1 MIMFKKLISIVAF
14 VALGIMG
21 VQAQMNPME
30 PLPQDPEL
38 RKGVLENGLTYY
50 IRHNAKPENQAD
62 FYIYDKVGAVQE
74 EEHQIGLA
82 HFLEH
87 MAFNG
92 TKNFPDKNMINYLES
107 VGVKFGANLNAWTA
121 MEQTQYMMQSVPLG
135 NPEVVDNV
143 LMILHDWAYYISLEE
158 EEIDNERGVIIEE
171 LRTRNDAGWRIREK
185 SAPYI
190 YGPTRYAERN
200 IIGTIEQ
207 LQSFTY
213 DDIRDFYHRWYN
225 TKNQCI
231 VIVGDFNVD
240 EMEQKVIKLMSDI
253 PAVEN
258 AEEIAYI
265 PVPATVEPQIGI
277 FTDPELTETSVELIV
292 RRDAMPKEMNNTLVY
307 ELYSIL
313 DSFVSSIVNERLNDI
328 SQQPGAPFLG
338 AGNYGGSMTR
348 SMDISE
354 IYASAREG
362 EALKSFEAIYTEYE
376 KVRRYGF
383 TVSEFERAQA
393 KIMRSNQQ
401 AYDRRNDRRHG
412 EFVRR
417 YTENFANNEPI
428 YSAEFEWQLD
438 STLISSLDIAT
449 LNQFAQ
455 QMRFTPTNQVVL
467 ISQPEKEGLAVPTV
481 EEVQAII
488 AKVNAAEIEAPKDNT
503 VKKPLIPEGTKLKG
517 AKVKKT
523 TTDKFGNTVWTLKNG
538 VKVVLKPTD
547 FKADEI
553 QLHAGVV
560 AGKSLIADEDMVMA
574 DHINS
579 FIAYQGVGE
588 FSKTEMTKQ
597 LAGKAISVYPF
608 VGGSM
613 HGINAMC
620 SPKDIEVMFQ
630 LLYLYGTSPR
640 YDEDAFNTVKDQLV
654 SAYANVESD
663 PNYALQRELYKSLYS
678 KPDRAKAWS
687 VEDIKGLNFE
697 QYQRVYKTLFSNPDD
712 MTYTIVGN
720 FDEAAIKP
728 LVEKY
733 LGSLPKT
740 KGTLTY
746 NTANSND
753 FQTGDR
759 TNRFAVPMEMPKTG
773 VYYVLTGPMEVNL
786 ENNIYLSV
794 LDQLLDIRYTKSIR
808 EEKGGTYGVSCRGSL
823 STLPSEPDF
832 MLMIGFDTKPEMAD
846 ELRDM
851 LLPEI
856 ERLAAE
862 GPTEEEMGKI
872 KEYMVK
878 QRADNLKQNGSWQQW
893 ITNYHLMGV
902 DYTTDY
908 DAIIGSLS
916 AEKVKAIAAKVLES
930 GDVLKLIMDPAV
942 AE

>member
-1 MIMFKKLISIVAF
+1 MFKKLFSIVAF
-14 VALGIMG
+14 VALGILG

-30 PLPQDPEL
+30 PMPQDPEL

-74 EEHQIGLA
+74 EDHQIGLA

-92 TKNFPDKNMINYLES
+92 TANFPDKNMINYLES

-158 EEIDNERGVIIEE
+158 AEIDNERGVIIEE
-171 LRTRNDAGWRIREK
+171 LRTRNDASWRIREK

-190 YGPTRYAERN
+190 YGPTRYADRN

-207 LQSFTY
+207 LQSFSY

-231 VIVGDFNVD
+231 VIVGDINVD

-328 SQQPGAPFLG
+328 SQQPNAPFLG
-338 AGNYGGSMTR
+338 AGNYGGSITR

-401 AYDRRNDRRHG
+401 AYDRRNDRRHS
-412 EFVRR
+412 EFVSR
-417 YTENFANNEPI
+417 YTNNFANNKPI
-428 YSAEFEWQLD
+428 YSAEYEWQLD

-455 QMRFTPTNQVVL
+455 QARFTPTNQVVL
-467 ISQPEKEGLAVPTV
+467 ISQPEKEGLVVPTV

-488 AKVNAAEIEAPKDNT
+488 AKVNAAEIEAPKDNS
-503 VKKPLIPEGTKLKG
+503 VKKPLIPAKAKLKG
-517 AKVKKT
+517 SKVKNT
-523 TTDKFGNTVWTLKNG
+523 STDKFGNTVWTLKNG

-553 QLHAGVV
+553 QIHAGIV
-560 AGKSLIADEDMVMA
+560 AGKSIIADEDMIMA
-574 DHINS
+574 DNLS
-579 FIAYQGVGE
+579 DFISNQGVGE
-588 FSKTEMTKQ
+588 FSKTDLTKQ
-597 LAGKAISVYPF
+597 LAGKAISIHPF
-608 VGGSM
+608 LGGSM
-613 HGINAMC
+613 QGFNATC
-620 SPKDIEVMFQ
+620 SPKDLEVAFQ
-630 LLYLYGTSPR
+630 LIYLYGTSPR
-640 YDEDAFNTVKDQLV
+640 FDEDAFNILKDQLV
-654 SAYANVESD
+654 NVYANIESD
-663 PNYALQRELYKSLYS
+663 PNYAFQRELYKSLYS
-678 KPDRAKAWS
+678 KPDRVKVWS
-687 VEDIKGLNFE
+687 AEEIKTLNFE
-697 QYQRVYKTLFSNPDD
+697 QFQRVYKTIFSNFDD
-712 MTYTIVGN
+712 MTYTFVGN

-740 KGTLTY
+740 KGTLAY
-746 NTANSND
+746 NHANSND
-753 FQTGDR
+753 YQTGDR
-759 TNRFAVPMEMPKTG
+759 TNRFNVAMEMPKTTI
-773 VYYVLTGPMEVNL
+773 YYVLTGPMEVNL
-786 ENNIYLSV
+786 ENYIYLSV

-808 EEKGGTYGVSCRGSL
+808 EEKGGTYGVSCGSNL
-823 STLPSEPDF
+823 SSLPSEPDF
-832 MLMIGFDTKPEMAD
+832 MFLIGFDTKPEMAD

-851 LLPEI
+851 LIPEI
-856 ERLAAE
+856 ERVATE
-862 GPTEEEMGKI
+862 GPTEEEIGKI

-878 QRADNLKQNGSWQQW
+878 QRADNVKQNGSWKQW
-893 ITNYHLMGV
+893 TTNYHLMGV

-916 AEKVKAIAAKVLES
+916 AEKVKAMAAKILES
-930 GDVLKLIMDPAV
+930 GDVLKLIMDPAT

>member
-1 MIMFKKLISIVAF
+1 MFKKLFSIVAF
-14 VALGIMG
+14 VALGILG

-30 PLPQDPEL
+30 PMPQDPEL

-74 EEHQIGLA
+74 EDHQIGLA

-92 TKNFPDKNMINYLES
+92 TTNFPDKNMINYLES

-158 EEIDNERGVIIEE
+158 AEIDNERGVIIEE
-171 LRTRNDAGWRIREK
+171 LRTRNDASWRIREK

-190 YGPTRYAERN
+190 YGPTRYADRN

-207 LQSFTY
+207 LQSFSY

-231 VIVGDFNVD
+231 VIVGDINVD

-265 PVPATVEPQIGI
+265 PVPATEEPQIGI
-277 FTDPELTETSVELIV
+277 FTDPELTETSVELMV
-292 RRDAMPKEMNNTLVY
+292 RREAMPKEYNNTIIY
-307 ELYSIL
+307 ELYNIL
-313 DSFVSSIVNERLNDI
+313 DSFLNTIVNERLNDI
-328 SQQPGAPFLG
+328 SQQPGAPFVG
-338 AGNYGGSMTR
+338 AGCYGGALTR
-348 SMDISE
+348 SME
-354 IYASAREG
+354 INEIFASAREG
-362 EALKSFEAIYTEYE
+362 EALKAFEAIYTEYE

-383 TVSEFERAQA
+383 TPSEFERAQTN
-393 KIMRSNQQ
+393 ILRRNQQ
-401 AYDRRNDRRHG
+401 AYDRRNDRRHS

-417 YTENFANNEPI
+417 YTNNFSNNTPI
-428 YSAEFEWQLD
+428 YSAEYEWQLD
-438 STLISSLDIAT
+438 STLISTLDLAT

-455 QMRFTPTNQVVL
+455 QARFTPTNQVVL
-467 ISQPEKEGLAVPTV
+467 INQPEKEGLAVPTV

-488 AKVNAAEIEAPKDNT
+488 AKVNAAEIEAPKDNS
-503 VKKPLIPEGTKLKG
+503 VKKPLIPAKAKLKG
-517 AKVKKT
+517 SKVSKT
-523 TTDKFGNTVWTLKNG
+523 STDKFGNTVWTLKNG

-553 QLHAGVV
+553 QVHAGIV
-560 AGKSLIADEDMVMA
+560 AGKSIIADEDMIMA
-574 DHINS
+574 DNLPD
-579 FIAYQGVGE
+579 FISYQGVGE
-588 FSKTEMTKQ
+588 FSQTELVKQ
-597 LAGKAISVYPF
+597 LAGKAVSVKPF

-613 HGINAMC
+613 QGFNATC
-620 SPKDIEVMFQ
+620 SPKDLEVVFQ
-630 LLYLYGTSPR
+630 IIYLYGTAPR
-640 YDEDAFNTVKDQLV
+640 FDEDAFNNVKDQLV
-654 SAYANVESD
+654 NAYANIESD
-663 PNYALQRELYKSLYS
+663 PNYAFQRELYKSLYS
-678 KPDRAKAWS
+678 KPERVKAWS
-687 VEDIKGLNFE
+687 AEEVRAINFE
-697 QYQRVYKTLFSNPDD
+697 QFQRVYKALFTNLDD
-712 MTYTIVGN
+712 MTYTFVGN
-720 FDEAAIKP
+720 FDEATIKP

-740 KGTLTY
+740 KGTLAY
-746 NTANSND
+746 NPANSND

-759 TNRFAVPMEMPKTG
+759 TNRFKVAMEMPKTTI
-773 VYYVLTGPMEVNL
+773 YYVLTGPMEVNL
-786 ENNIYLSV
+786 ENYIYLSV

-808 EEKGGTYGVSCRGSL
+808 EEKGGTYGVSCGSSL
-823 STLPSEPDF
+823 SSLPSEPDF
-832 MLMIGFDTKPEMAD
+832 MFLIGFDTKPEMAD

-851 LLPEI
+851 LIPEI
-856 ERLAAE
+856 ERIATE
-862 GPTEEEMGKI
+862 GPTEEEIGKI

-878 QRADNLKQNGSWQQW
+878 QRADNVKQNGSWKQW
-893 ITNYHLMGV
+893 TTNYHLMGV

-916 AEKVKAIAAKVLES
+916 AEKVKAMAAKILES
-930 GDVLKLIMDPAV
+930 GDVLKLIMDPAT